1 MNITRGLLIFV
12 IFIGIITLIAY
23 YVDDNNDRRKC

>member
-1 MNITRGLLIFV
+1 MNITRGLLIFL
-12 IFIGIITLIAY
+12 IFIGIVTLITY

>member
-12 IFIGIITLIAY
+12 IFIGIILSIVCYA
-23 YVDDNNDRRKC
+23 DDNNDRRKC